1 MLGKKLF
8 QDERKQRGAV
18 LRVMC
23 LALMMVVGA
32 VASLNVALP
41 EIARSTGASQTQLQW
56 IVAAYALAF
65 AALLLPAG
73 AIGDRIGRKPVL
85 AAGLGIFGL
94 SSLAA
99 IFLNG
104 PGELIALRGAMGV
117 GAAMIMPVTLS
128 VITTVFPPEER
139 GKAVGTW
146 VGVAAGGGVLGL
158 LASGVLLEWLPWQ
171 SIFVLNVVL
180 AAVALV
186 GTLAIVPATRETRPP
201 RLDLVGTLLSA
212 AALAALVFGVIEGP
226 ERGWGELDDASPRW
240 RSASSESWRSCSGSC
255 AAASRCSTRGTS
267 PGAASPPERSPM
279 SVQFFAAFGFLFL
292 ALPYLQLVMGYS
304 PLQAAGAL
312 VPMALVVIPLS
323 RKAPA
328 IAARFGVRVAGATGL
343 SLMALGFIVLST
355 LEVGSSYAHFLAGLL
370 PFGAG
375 MALAG
380 APATTAIVASL
391 PRSKQG
397 VASAVNDVSR
407 ELGGALGIAVLG
419 SLMNGVYRAEMADS
433 TGSLPA
439 GAGEKAQGSLAA
451 AQQIGEQL
459 GPQGHQ
465 LVAARAERPSST
477 ASPAVSSAAPR
488 SCSSARSSSPSGH
501 PAVPSPDRTRPG
513 SRSAPP
519 RRRAPERPR
528 TLDSQCEG
536 PRSGALRAP
545 VGCADAVQAHRR
557 SRFRCGPGAP

>member
-8 QDERKQRGAV
+8 QDERKRRGAV

-23 LALMMVVGA
+23 LSLMMVVGA

-94 SSLAA
+94 SSLGA

-104 PGELIALRGAMGV
+104 SGELIALRGAMGV

-186 GTLAIVPATRETRPP
+186 GTLVIVPATRETRPP

-212 AALAALVFGVIEGP
+212 AALATLVFGVIEGP
-226 ERGWGELDDASPRW
+226 ERGWGELTTVVSLAFGVVGVVAFVLWELRRREPMLDPRHFA
-240 RSASSESWRSCSGSC
+240 RRGF
-255 AAASRCSTRGTS
+255 AAGTLS
-267 PGAASPPERSPM
+267 M
-279 SVQFFAAFGFLFL
+279 SIQFFAAFGFLFL

-323 RKAPA
+323 RTAPA

-433 TGSLPA
+433 TESLPA
-439 GAGEKAQGSLAA
+439 SLGEKAEGSLAA

-465 LVAARAERPSST
+465 LVLHAQTAFLHGFTRGLIGGAALLLLGALFVAARA
-477 ASPAVSSAAPR
+477 
-488 SCSSARSSSPSGH
+488 
-501 PAVPSPDRTRPG
+501 PG
-513 SRSAPP
+513 GAESRSNATGKPI
-519 RRRAPERPR
+519 
-528 TLDSQCEG
+528 
-536 PRSGALRAP
+536 GAAAA
-545 VGCADAVQAHRR
+545 GSA
-557 SRFRCGPGAP
+557 

>member
-1 MLGKKLF
+1 MHGKKLF
-8 QDERKQRGAV
+8 QDERKRRGAV

-226 ERGWGELDDASPRW
+226 ERGWGELDDGRLAGVRRRRSRGVRALGAAPPRADA
-240 RSASSESWRSCSGSC
+240 RPAALRPARLRRRNPLRCPSSSSRPSASSSSRS
-255 AAASRCSTRGTS
+255 RT
-267 PGAASPPERSPM
+267 
-279 SVQFFAAFGFLFL
+279 
-292 ALPYLQLVMGYS
+292 
-304 PLQAAGAL
+304 
-312 VPMALVVIPLS
+312 
-323 RKAPA
+323 
-328 IAARFGVRVAGATGL
+328 
-343 SLMALGFIVLST
+343 
-355 LEVGSSYAHFLAGLL
+355 
-370 PFGAG
+370 
-375 MALAG
+375 
-380 APATTAIVASL
+380 
-391 PRSKQG
+391 
-397 VASAVNDVSR
+397 
-407 ELGGALGIAVLG
+407 
-419 SLMNGVYRAEMADS
+419 
-433 TGSLPA
+433 
-439 GAGEKAQGSLAA
+439 
-451 AQQIGEQL
+451 
-459 GPQGHQ
+459 
-465 LVAARAERPSST
+465 
-477 ASPAVSSAAPR
+477 
-488 SCSSARSSSPSGH
+488 SSS
-501 PAVPSPDRTRPG
+501 
-513 SRSAPP
+513 
-519 RRRAPERPR
+519 
-528 TLDSQCEG
+528 
-536 PRSGALRAP
+536 
-545 VGCADAVQAHRR
+545 
-557 SRFRCGPGAP
+557 

>member
-1 MLGKKLF
+1 MHGKTLL
-8 QDERKQRGAV
+8 QDERKRRGAV

-23 LALMMVVGA
+23 LSLMLVVGA

-41 EIARSTGASQTQLQW
+41 EIARDTGASQTQLQW
-56 IVAAYALAF
+56 IVAAYALTF

-73 AIGDRIGRKPVL
+73 ALGDRIGRKPVL
-85 AAGLGIFGL
+85 AAGLGLFGL

-104 PGELIALRGAMGV
+104 PGELVALRGLMGV

-180 AAVALV
+180 AAVALI
-186 GTLAIVPATRETRPP
+186 GTLVIVPATRETRPP
-201 RLDLVGTLLSA
+201 RLDLVGTVLSA
-212 AALAALVFGVIEGP
+212 TALGALVFGVIEGP
-226 ERGWGELDDASPRW
+226 ERGWGELTTVAALATGLLGAVAFVLWELRRREPMLDPRHFT
-240 RSASSESWRSCSGSC
+240 RRGF
-255 AAASRCSTRGTS
+255 AAGTLS
-267 PGAASPPERSPM
+267 V

-323 RKAPA
+323 RVAPA
-328 IAARFGVRVAGATGL
+328 IAARFGVRIAGAAGL

-419 SLMNGVYRAEMADS
+419 SLMNGVYRAEMAES

-439 GAGEKAQGSLAA
+439 GVGERARGSLAA

-459 GPQGHQ
+459 GPQGQQ
-465 LVAARAERPSST
+465 LVLHAQTAFLHGFTRGLVGGAALLLLGALFVAVRAPGRAE
-477 ASPAVSSAAPR
+477 
-488 SCSSARSSSPSGH
+488 
-501 PAVPSPDRTRPG
+501 
-513 SRSAPP
+513 SRSNATAKPIGSV
-519 RRRAPERPR
+519 ATEAG
-528 TLDSQCEG
+528 S
-536 PRSGALRAP
+536 
-545 VGCADAVQAHRR
+545 
-557 SRFRCGPGAP
+557 

>member
-1 MLGKKLF
+1 MLGKKLI
-8 QDERKQRGAV
+8 QNEGRRRGAV
-18 LRVMC
+18 LRIMC

-41 EIARSTGASQTQLQW
+41 ELARSTGASQTQLQW
-56 IVAAYALAF
+56 IVAAYAVAF

-73 AIGDRIGRKPVL
+73 ALGDRIGRKPVL
-85 AAGLGIFGL
+85 AAGLALFGV

-99 IFLNG
+99 IFLHE
-104 PGELIALRGAMGV
+104 PGELIALRAAMGV

-128 VITTVFPPEER
+128 VITTIFPPEER

-146 VGVAAGGGVLGL
+146 VGVAAGGGVIGL

-171 SIFVLNVVL
+171 SIFVLNVAL
-180 AAVALV
+180 ATLALL
-186 GTLAIVPATRETRPP
+186 GTLAIVPATRDSHPP

-212 AALAALVFGVIEGP
+212 AGLASLVFGVIEGP
-226 ERGWGELDDASPRW
+226 EHGWGAPATLLSLLVGVTGVAAFVLWELRRREPMLDPRHFA
-240 RSASSESWRSCSGSC
+240 RRGF
-255 AAASRCSTRGTS
+255 AAGTLS
-267 PGAASPPERSPM
+267 M

-328 IAARFGVRVAGATGL
+328 IAATIGVRVAGASGL
-343 SLMALGFIVLST
+343 SLMALGFAVLST
-355 LEVGSSYAHFLAGLL
+355 LEVGSSYPHFLAGLL

-419 SLMNGVYRAEMADS
+419 SLMNSVYRAEMADS
-433 TGSLPA
+433 TGTTLPPVA
-439 GAGEKAQGSLAA
+439 AEKARGSLAA
-451 AQQIGEQL
+451 AQQIGEHL

-465 LVAARAERPSST
+465 LLLQAQTAFLHGFTRGLVGGAAVLLLGALFVAVRAPGRAESRSNATGVAAG
-477 ASPAVSSAAPR
+477 AVATESA
-488 SCSSARSSSPSGH
+488 
-501 PAVPSPDRTRPG
+501 
-513 SRSAPP
+513 
-519 RRRAPERPR
+519 
-528 TLDSQCEG
+528 
-536 PRSGALRAP
+536 
-545 VGCADAVQAHRR
+545 
-557 SRFRCGPGAP
+557 

>member
-1 MLGKKLF
+1 MHRKTLF
-8 QDERKQRGAV
+8 RDERKQRGAV

-32 VASLNVALP
+32 VASLNVAQP

-56 IVAAYALAF
+56 IVAAYALVF

-99 IFLNG
+99 IFLNS
-104 PGELIALRGAMGV
+104 PGELIALRGLMGV

-180 AAVALV
+180 ATVALA
-186 GTLAIVPATRETRPP
+186 GTLAIVPATRESRPP
-201 RLDLVGTLLSA
+201 RLDPFGALLSA
-212 AALAALVFGVIEGP
+212 AALAAIVFGVIEGP
-226 ERGWGELDDASPRW
+226 ERGWGAPTTIAALVSGLAGVAAFVLWELRRREPMLDPRHFA
-240 RSASSESWRSCSGSC
+240 RRGF
-255 AAASRCSTRGTS
+255 AAGTLS
-267 PGAASPPERSPM
+267 VT
-279 SVQFFAAFGFLFL
+279 VQFFAAFGFLFL

-323 RKAPA
+323 RVAPA
-328 IAARFGVRVAGATGL
+328 IAARFGVRVAGAAGL

-355 LEVGSSYAHFLAGLL
+355 LELGSSYAHFLAGLL

-380 APATTAIVASL
+380 APATTAIVSSL

-419 SLMNGVYRAEMADS
+419 SLMNGVYRTEMADS
-433 TGSLPA
+433 TGNLPA
-439 GAGEKAQGSLAA
+439 GAGEQARGSLVA
-451 AQQIGEQL
+451 AQQIGDHL

-465 LVAARAERPSST
+465 LVLHAQAAFLHGFTRGLIGGAALLLLGALFVAVRAPGRAE
-477 ASPAVSSAAPR
+477 
-488 SCSSARSSSPSGH
+488 
-501 PAVPSPDRTRPG
+501 
-513 SRSAPP
+513 SRSNAVGTPI
-519 RRRAPERPR
+519 
-528 TLDSQCEG
+528 
-536 PRSGALRAP
+536 GAA
-545 VGCADAVQAHRR
+545 AVESA
-557 SRFRCGPGAP
+557 

>member
-1 MLGKKLF
+1 MVGKKLF
-8 QDERKQRGAV
+8 QDERKRRGAV

-23 LALMMVVGA
+23 LSLMMVVGA

-73 AIGDRIGRKPVL
+73 ALGDRIGRKPVL

-104 PGELIALRGAMGV
+104 PGELIALRAAMGV

-158 LASGVLLEWLPWQ
+158 LTSGVLLEWLPWQ
-171 SIFVLNVVL
+171 SIFALNVVL
-180 AAVALV
+180 AAVALA
-186 GTLAIVPATRETRPP
+186 GTLAIVPATRETCPP

-226 ERGWGELDDASPRW
+226 ERGWGELTTVASLAFGAVGVVAFVLWELRRREPMLDPRHFA
-240 RSASSESWRSCSGSC
+240 RRGF
-255 AAASRCSTRGTS
+255 AAGTLS
-267 PGAASPPERSPM
+267 M
-279 SVQFFAAFGFLFL
+279 SIQFFAAFGFLFL
-292 ALPYLQLVMGYS
+292 ALPYLQLVTGYT

-323 RKAPA
+323 RTAPA
-328 IAARFGVRVAGATGL
+328 IAARVGVRVAGAMGL
-343 SLMALGFIVLST
+343 SLMALGFVVLST

-419 SLMNGVYRAEMADS
+419 SLMNGVYRAEMTDS
-433 TGSLPA
+433 TGSVPA
-439 GAGEKAQGSLAA
+439 GVGEQARGSLAA

-459 GPQGHQ
+459 GPQGQH
-465 LVAARAERPSST
+465 LVLHAQTAFLHGFTRGLTAGAALLLLGAIFVAVRAPGRAE
-477 ASPAVSSAAPR
+477 
-488 SCSSARSSSPSGH
+488 
-501 PAVPSPDRTRPG
+501 
-513 SRSAPP
+513 SRSNATGKPM
-519 RRRAPERPR
+519 RAASAE
-528 TLDSQCEG
+528 T
-536 PRSGALRAP
+536 A
-545 VGCADAVQAHRR
+545 
-557 SRFRCGPGAP
+557 